1 MFIFSLRTGKGEKG
15 EGALILTSDV
25 GGSAGANATFA
36 ADFKGIGTP
45 AEFDYNTAVAG

>member
-1 MFIFSLRTGKGEKG
+1 
-15 EGALILTSDV
+15 V